1 MACVVGK
8 NEKEEKQKKKEI
20 GIAVSVS
27 LVPGDEIKILSYR
40 FFLAIVIAVK
50 VGQKREEKRGVRS
63 GSGKE
68 EKYTVG

>member
-40 FFLAIVIAVK
+40 FFW
-50 VGQKREEKRGVRS
+50 R
-63 GSGKE
+63 
-68 EKYTVG
+68 